1 MFIIYDLII
10 LVFTLIYLPVYLL
23 RRKFHP
29 GFPMRLGILPSGLEL
44 NRPIWIHAV
53 SVGEVM
59 TVKNLVRELRIA
71 WPDKRFFI
79 STVTPTGN
87 KIAKGIVRE
96 TDFVSYFPLDLSFIV
111 RGVVDKVKPSLLI
124 IMETEIW
131 PNLISCLHLKNIPI
145 VLVNGRLSDR
155 SFRGYLGIK
164 FLLKPILNKIN
175 LFCVQ
180 TRADAERLLRLG
192 VSKDRIQITG
202 NMKFDASARPD
213 IRRGSLSINGERSRT
228 IDIKVDFKK
237 TSHAQAG
244 RDYTDYKLK
253 LGLESNEKLFIAAS
267 THPGEEKIILGVYK
281 NLFKEFPDLRLLI
294 APRHPERAGQ
304 VEKLITQYNF
314 KPIKISQLNLTPNT
328 YNLKPIFILDTVGE
342 LVYFYNIASIVFVG
356 GSLIK
361 KGGHNI
367 LEPASLGKPVIFGP
381 YMFNFRDIA
390 GLFLENKACILAHNR
405 EELFLNIKD
414 LLINPA
420 KSTELSQ
427 RAKTIILQNQGATAR
442 NLECISN
449 YISAERRA

>member
-1 MFIIYDLII
+1 MWILYDFIFLII
-10 LVFTLIYLPVYLL
+10 TLVHLPVYLL
-23 RRKFHP
+23 RRKIHP
-29 GFPMRLGILPSGLEL
+29 GFQMRLGILPNGLNL
-44 NRPIWIHAV
+44 DRPIWIHAV

-59 TVKNLVRELRIA
+59 TVKNLVRELRITY
-71 WPDKRFFI
+71 PDKKFFI

-87 KIAKGIVRE
+87 KIAKGITKE

-111 RGVVDKVKPSLLI
+111 RSVVDKVKPSFFI

-131 PNLISCLHLKNIPI
+131 PNLISCLYRKKIPV

-155 SFRGYLGIK
+155 SFRGYRCIK
-164 FLLKPILNKIN
+164 FLLKSVLNKIN

-192 VSKDRIQITG
+192 VSRDRIQITG
-202 NMKFDASARPD
+202 NMKFD
-213 IRRGSLSINGERSRT
+213 
-228 IDIKVDFKK
+228 IKDYTDSKK
-237 TSHAQAG
+237 
-244 RDYTDYKLK
+244 DYTDYKLK

-294 APRHPERAGQ
+294 APRHPERAT
-304 VEKLITQYNF
+304 EIANLIKRF
-314 KPIKISQLNLTPNT
+314 GFEAERMGLLNPRTHEPTNPRT
-328 YNLKPIFILDTVGE
+328 IFILDTVGE

-390 GLFLENKACILAHNR
+390 SLFLENKACILAHNR

-414 LLINPA
+414 LLRNPG
-420 KSTELSQ
+420 KGTELSQ
-427 RAKTIILQNQGATAR
+427 RAKAIILQNQGATTR

-449 YISAERRA
+449 YISAEKGDQI

>member
-1 MFIIYDLII
+1 MWVLYDFIFLII
-10 LVFTLIYLPVYLL
+10 ALVCLPVYLF
-23 RRKFHP
+23 RRKFHV
-29 GFPMRLGILPSGLEL
+29 GFKMRFGVLPSGLKL
-44 NRPIWIHAV
+44 NKPIWIHAV

-59 TVKNLVRELRIA
+59 AVKNLVRELRITY
-71 WPDKRFFI
+71 PDKRFFI

-87 KIAKGIVRE
+87 KIARAIAKE

-111 RGVVDKVKPSLLI
+111 RSVVDKIKPSLSI

-131 PNLISCLHLKNIPI
+131 PNLISCLYQKKIPI

-155 SFRGYLGIK
+155 SFRGYLSIK
-164 FLLKPILNKIN
+164 ILLKPILNKIN

-180 TRADAERLLRLG
+180 TRSDAERLLRLG
-192 VSKDRIQITG
+192 VSRDRIQITG
-202 NMKFDASARPD
+202 NMKFD
-213 IRRGSLSINGERSRT
+213 
-228 IDIKVDFKK
+228 IKDYTDSKK
-237 TSHAQAG
+237 
-244 RDYTDYKLK
+244 DYTDYKLK
-253 LGLESNEKLFIAAS
+253 LGLGPNEKLFIAAS

-281 NLFKEFPDLRLLI
+281 NLLKEFPDLRLLI
-294 APRHPERAGQ
+294 APRHPERAT
-304 VEKLITQYNF
+304 EIANLIKKF
-314 KPIKISQLNLTPNT
+314 GFEAERVSLLNPRTSEPT
-328 YNLKPIFILDTVGE
+328 NLRTIFILDTVGE

-390 GLFLENKACILAHNR
+390 GLFLENKACVLAHNS
-405 EELFLNIKD
+405 EELLLNIKD
-414 LLINPA
+414 LLRNPA

-427 RAKTIILQNQGATAR
+427 RAKAIILQNQGATAR

-449 YISAERRA
+449 YMSTELT